1 VVTHPRRN
9 IPLLVLSVGVFGWVL
24 ALKIDLLLHPDDL
37 LSPLSLSTTAI
48 GSIALPLGWLV
59 YAEHLSVREKR
70 ARQRELFPPMEII
83 PINRIK
89 RPPGYD
95 PRHARQVV
103 VVSKRQIRRVP
114 PLSPNI
120 ARRKALGMGT
130 QGPQEVN
137 KSRRHGWYRRLTW

>member
-1 VVTHPRRN
+1 VVTLPRRN
-9 IPLLVLSVGVFGWVL
+9 IPLLVLSAGVLGWVL

-59 YAEHLSVREKR
+59 HEEYQTVREKR

-83 PINRIK
+83 PIKRIK

-95 PRHARQVV
+95 PRHARRVV
-103 VVSKRQIRRVP
+103 IVHKHRVHRVP

-120 ARRKALGMGT
+120 ARRKALGIGVH
-130 QGPQEVN
+130 QPRVVN
-137 KSRRHGWYRRLTW
+137 KSRGRSWYRRFIW

>member
-1 VVTHPRRN
+1 MVTLPRRN
-9 IPLLVLSVGVFGWVL
+9 IPLLVLSAGVFGWVL

-37 LSPLSLSTTAI
+37 LSPLTLSTTAI

-59 YAEHLSVREKR
+59 YEEQLTVREKR
-70 ARQRELFPPMEII
+70 ARQKELFPPMEII
-83 PINRIK
+83 PIKRIQ

-114 PLSPNI
+114 PFSPNI
-120 ARRKALGMGT
+120 ARRKALGIGAH
-130 QGPQEVN
+130 QPRVVN
-137 KSRRHGWYRRLTW
+137 KSRRNGWYRRFIW

>member
-1 VVTHPRRN
+1 MVTLPRRN
-9 IPLLVLSVGVFGWVL
+9 IPLLVLSAGVLGWVL

-37 LSPLSLSTTAI
+37 LSPLTLSITAI
-48 GSIALPLGWLV
+48 GTIALPLGWLV
-59 YAEHLSVREKR
+59 YEEHLSVCERR

-83 PINRIK
+83 PIKRIK

-95 PRHARQVV
+95 PRQARQVV

-120 ARRKALGMGT
+120 ARRKALGMGA

-137 KSRRHGWYRRLTW
+137 KSRRHRWYRRLIW